1 MRQVESDFKSDELKA
16 LKEISTPEHTMI
28 DGRRLT
34 IAVMDKS
41 VLMIFADY
49 SILDTSLPYV
59 NIFAFNAIL
68 FITTAIRQNM
78 LSNTINNSMRITLQI
93 PIYTHLK
100 LRPLEVIQTPKL
112 PALLHEQK
120 ELT

>member
-16 LKEISTPEHTMI
+16 LKEMSRPEHTMI

-49 SILDTSLPYV
+49 PILDTSLPYV
-59 NIFAFNAIL
+59 NTFTFNAVL

-78 LSNTINNSMRITLQI
+78 LSNTHNSMRITLQI

-100 LRPLEVIQTPKL
+100 LRPLEIIQTPKL

>member
-1 MRQVESDFKSDELKA
+1 MRQVKSDFKSDELKA
-16 LKEISTPEHTMI
+16 LKEISRPEHTMI

-49 SILDTSLPYV
+49 PVLDTSLPY
-59 NIFAFNAIL
+59 
-68 FITTAIRQNM
+68 
-78 LSNTINNSMRITLQI
+78 I

-100 LRPLEVIQTPKL
+100 LRPLEIIQTPKL